1 VDVSII
7 NFNLQQAIKLRIL
20 CADVLNHASEGDAL
34 CNLNFKKILIRA
46 DSLFYES

>member
-1 VDVSII
+1 MDVSVI

-20 CADVLNHASEGDAL
+20 CADVLNHTGEEDAL
-34 CNLNFKKILIRA
+34 CNLNFKKILIGA